1 MADQNGNGNGN
12 GSVQTLIA
20 TATAAAAAL
29 SEANAAALSA
39 AQARLT
45 EIDAERET
53 LVATIATL
61 GGETGTEAP
70 RKARKTRK
78 AAKPAKAART
88 GKRATNS
95 VSLREAVARALS
107 DKPQSPTEIQE
118 AVVKAGYKTSSPNFS
133 QMVAQHLSNLGGL
146 RMGKSPVAVNEDR
159 GLWTAGSGMERYLAD
174 PSAAVEA

>member
-1 MADQNGNGNGN
+1 MADQNGNGN

-61 GGETGTEAP
+61 GGETETPRKG
-70 RKARKTRK
+70 RKARK
-78 AAKPAKAART
+78 AAKAART

-107 DKPQSPTEIQE
+107 DKPQSPTDIQE
-118 AVVKAGYKTSSPNFS
+118 AVVKGGYKTSSPNFP

>member
-1 MADQNGNGNGN
+1 MATSKGDGNVTGT

-29 SEANAAALSA
+29 SEANAAALTA

-45 EIDAERET
+45 EIDAEREA

-61 GGETGTEAP
+61 GGEVATPRKG
-70 RKARKTRK
+70 RKARK
-78 AAKPAKAART
+78 AGRT

-95 VSLREAVARALS
+95 ISLREAVARALS
-107 DKPQSPTEIQE
+107 DKPQSPTDIQE
-118 AVVKAGYKTSSPNFS
+118 AVVKAGYKTSSPNFP

>member
-1 MADQNGNGNGN
+1 MADQNGNGN
-12 GSVQTLIA
+12 GSVQTLIE
-20 TATAAAAAL
+20 TANAAAAAL
-29 SEANAAALSA
+29 SAASAAALSA

-53 LVATIATL
+53 LVSTIATL
-61 GGETGTEAP
+61 GGEVATP
-70 RKARKTRK
+70 RKGRKSRK
-78 AAKPAKAART
+78 ASART
-88 GKRATNS
+88 GKRSTNS

-107 DKPQSPTEIQE
+107 DKPQSPTDIQE
-118 AVVKAGYKTSSPNFS
+118 AVVKAGYKTSSPNFP

-159 GLWTAGSGMERYLAD
+159 GLWTAGSGMDRYLAD